1 MGRGPSVV
9 VASRQSAEQLAACLD
24 ALAPQCQALDADLVV
39 SRDPAAGALG
49 DLPDRFPAMR
59 TVLGP
64 PGASIPVLRG
74 LGLAAAAAGDPV
86 ALTED
91 HLVPAPDWLNRLL
104 AAFRPGISCV
114 GGAIENDARG
124 RLTDWAAYFAD
135 YGFYSAARPDPADPP
150 LLTDANVAY
159 RRDVVPEVATW
170 CQAGAWENVVHDR
183 LVAEG
188 HGVAFARAARVRH
201 RHRYRFGA
209 FLRNRFEH
217 GRDYARSRLVEQPG
231 LSRAGR
237 ALSAPLLVPILFLRI
252 ARSSWR
258 EAPVAFAGSSPM
270 LLALLAGWAA
280 GEAAGYL
287 ERGTETADRPSGR

>member
-1 MGRGPSVV
+1 M
-9 VASRQSAEQLAACLD
+9 VASRQGAEQLAACLQ
-24 ALAPQCQALDADLVV
+24 ALAPQCARAHAELVLV
-39 SRDPAAGALG
+39 RDPAAGALG

-59 TVLGP
+59 LVVGP

-74 LGLAAAAAGDPV
+74 LGLAAAAGDPV

-91 HLVPAPDWLNRLL
+91 HLVPAPDWLDGLL
-104 AAFRPGISCV
+104 AAFGPGIACV
-114 GGAIENDARG
+114 GGVIENDAQG

-159 RRDVVPEVATW
+159 RREVVPEVSAW

-183 LVAEG
+183 LVAQG
-188 HGVAFARAARVRH
+188 HRVTLARSARVRH
-201 RHRYRFGA
+201 RHRYRLGA
-209 FLRNRFEH
+209 FLRNRFQH
-217 GRDYARSRLVEQPG
+217 GRDYARSRRLEQPG
-231 LSRAGR
+231 LSRVGR

-258 EAPVAFAGSSPM
+258 EAPAAFAGSSPM
-270 LLALLAGWAA
+270 LVALLAGWAA
-280 GEAAGYL
+280 GEATGYL
-287 ERGTETADRPSGR
+287 ERGPGPRDGTGNPAQR

>member
-1 MGRGPSVV
+1 M
-9 VASRQSAEQLAACLD
+9 VASRQSAEQLAACLE
-24 ALAPQCQALDADLVV
+24 ALAPQCQALHAELVV
-39 SRDPAAGALG
+39 ARDPAAGALG

-59 TVLGP
+59 TVQGP

-74 LGLAAAAAGDPV
+74 LGLAAAAGNPV

-91 HLVPAPDWLNRLL
+91 HLVPAPDWLDRLL
-104 AAFRPGISCV
+104 AAFRPGISFV
-114 GGAIENDARG
+114 GGALENDARG

-135 YGFYSAARPDPADPP
+135 YGFYSAARPDPAHPP

-159 RRDVVPEVATW
+159 RREVVAEVAAW

-188 HGVAFARAARVRH
+188 RGVAFARSARVRH

-231 LSRAGR
+231 LSRVGR
-237 ALSAPLLVPILFLRI
+237 ALSAPLLVPILFFRI

-258 EAPVAFAGSSPM
+258 EAPVAFAGASPM

-280 GEAAGYL
+280 GEAVGYL
-287 ERGTETADRPSGR
+287 ERGIGATDATP